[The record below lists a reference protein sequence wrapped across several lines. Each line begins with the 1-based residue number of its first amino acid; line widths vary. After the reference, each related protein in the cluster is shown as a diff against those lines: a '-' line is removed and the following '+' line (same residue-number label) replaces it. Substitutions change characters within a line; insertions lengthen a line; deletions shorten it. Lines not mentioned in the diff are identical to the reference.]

1 MTTKHQEKRAVIS
14 WTGGKDCALA
24 LYEAK
29 EKGYAIVALVT
40 FVPKEPHFLAHPLS
54 LMSSQAQALG
64 LPHVLLEITHPF
76 KKSYKKALQSLQK
89 QFGIT
94 AVITGDIAEVC
105 GLPNWLTEC
114 SKSLGIDVV
123 MPLWGRDRKQLV
135 RKLIRNKF
143 QVIFSGV
150 KTPWFSS
157 RWVGKRLD
165 QEALDKLEKMHE
177 ATGLDICGENGE
189 FHTQVLDGPLFKK
202 TIRLDSYTTHV
213 KETLMYL
220 QVAELSLQNK
230 AS

>member
-1 MTTKHQEKRAVIS
+1 MTIKHQKKRAVIS

-24 LYEAK
+24 LYEAQAR
-29 EKGYAIVALVT
+29 GYDIQALVT

-54 LMSSQAQALG
+54 LMTSQAQALG
-64 LPHVLLEITHPF
+64 LPHVLLEITPPF
-76 KKSYKKALQSLQK
+76 KKSYKKALQSLKK

-123 MPLWGRDRKQLV
+123 MPLWGRNRKQLV
-135 RKLIRNKF
+135 SKLIQHKF
-143 QVIFSGV
+143 HVIFSGV

-165 QEALDKLEKMHE
+165 EEA
-177 ATGLDICGENGE
+177 
-189 FHTQVLDGPLFKK
+189 KK
-202 TIRLDSYTTHV
+202 H
-213 KETLMYL
+213 
-220 QVAELSLQNK
+220 
-230 AS
+230 